1 MSLLVAC
8 PLLALATSSPAL
20 QPERLGSEDLEAA
33 LARRTDGCTHVFVD
47 AGSNIG
53 MHARFLF
60 EPTVYPNSTFVRV
73 FDRFFGPSPRDN
85 SRICAVEFEPNPRFK
100 QRYERL
106 TAAYADQGWR
116 VIHAPY
122 AVSDDAG
129 GGLTFYRNDAGGAN
143 QDWGFGVVN
152 HNGTASEAINVSS
165 IDFSRFLLALNERQ
179 PYSGDAPSAR
189 RTVVKMDIEGA
200 EFFTLPHA
208 INSGA
213 HCTGVDYLS
222 AEFHE
227 FLARHIPLSFP
238 DHGVELPT
246 QQAAETLRDSL
257 RRTIRG
263 LPAHCRL
270 HNVDNMDDEAYLN
283 DRSHAQLEAP
293 SVRA

>member
-1 MSLLVAC
+1 MSRRVSAK
-8 PLLALATSSPAL
+8 TDT
-20 QPERLGSEDLEAA
+20 RLTGRFTHR
-33 LARRTDGCTHVFVD
+33 RRTVRPDDFV
-47 AGSNIG
+47 
-53 MHARFLF
+53 
-60 EPTVYPNSTFVRV
+60 
-73 FDRFFGPSPRDN
+73 
-85 SRICAVEFEPNPRFK
+85 
-100 QRYERL
+100 
-106 TAAYADQGWR
+106 
-116 VIHAPY
+116 
-122 AVSDDAG
+122 
-129 GGLTFYRNDAGGAN
+129 
-143 QDWGFGVVN
+143 
-152 HNGTASEAINVSS
+152 
-165 IDFSRFLLALNERQ
+165 
-179 PYSGDAPSAR
+179 
-189 RTVVKMDIEGA
+189 VVKMDIEGA

-213 HCTGVDYLS
+213 LCTGVDYLS

-227 FLARHIPLSFP
+227 FLARHTPLSFP